1 MCLLGLITTFARNF
15 GSTIFVLLVRLITIV
30 GRNVGNSWWFV
41 AALNFPKQWASQ
53 LNIYRTFSNN
63 ECSEAS
69 LKLLKM
75 LIQFHHCLSETTKK
89 STKWFNVTFCSP
101 SWRLLNHLKGYI
113 LTIQWTLQR
122 IDRNWTILTATC
134 SAWEHKH
141 NTPTKLPAT
150 LSPPSFKPKK
160 HCHQNEG
167 QTLSF

>member
-89 STKWFNVTFCSP
+89 STK
-101 SWRLLNHLKGYI
+101 
-113 LTIQWTLQR
+113 
-122 IDRNWTILTATC
+122 
-134 SAWEHKH
+134 
-141 NTPTKLPAT
+141 
-150 LSPPSFKPKK
+150 
-160 HCHQNEG
+160 
-167 QTLSF
+167 